1 MRKLALRWVIN
12 AVAVYAAIALIDG
25 IWAGGGWG
33 VYFIV
38 AVLLGLVNAI
48 IAPLFKMLTCP
59 LIILSLG
66 LFTLIVNGLM
76 LWLTG
81 SFARALGVGFQ
92 VDGFGPA
99 FWGALVISVVSFGL
113 SVLTGVN
120 KDDDDR

>member
-1 MRKLALRWVIN
+1 MRKALLRWIIN
-12 AVAVYAAIALIDG
+12 AIAVYAAIALIEG
-25 IWAGGGWG
+25 IWAEGGWS
-33 VYFIV
+33 VYFVV
-38 AVLLGLVNAI
+38 ALLLGLVNAL
-48 IAPLFKMLTCP
+48 IAPIFKLLTCP